1 MRPSACSLFVSALAL
16 LLFTLPCRGAEQTL
30 YLSAGD
36 FVTAFRIDAKSGQ
49 LTALH
54 AVELP
59 GAGPIGVSADATKLY
74 VNCRLGDSKDAA
86 ITTFAIAADGQIK
99 QLHQAASEMSTGYV
113 GVDSSGKFLGGSSYG
128 GGTAALW
135 KLDENGIY
143 QGAKPQIVT
152 LEKNAH
158 SAVFSPDNRFLLVP
172 ATGPNKV
179 FQLHVDAK
187 TAQLAPNDP
196 PFANGPQGDDEARQP
211 RHLVFHPTL
220 PMAYTTNEREQPGVG
235 VWQWD
240 AEGGQLKTVQNLIS
254 YPDNFDGV
262 ITTADL
268 HFTPDGKFLYISNRD
283 TTDRK
288 ARTGNDAIVGFRCDP
303 KTGLLTY
310 LSHTACE
317 HVPRSFDVDDTGN
330 FVYVAGQ
337 MDDRLGAYRIDP
349 ESGGLSKITSYEVG
363 KSPSWVTCVTQD

>member
-1 MRPSACSLFVSALAL
+1 MQLSACKLFVSALAL
-16 LLFTLPCRGAEQTL
+16 LLSSLPCLSAEQTL

-36 FVTAFRIDAKSGQ
+36 FVTAFRIDAGSGQ
-49 LTALH
+49 LTPLH

-59 GAGPIGVSADATKLY
+59 GAGPIGVSADRKKLY
-74 VNCRLGDSKDAA
+74 VNSRLGDSKDAA
-86 ITTFAIAADGQIK
+86 ITTFAIGDDGRLQ

-113 GVDSSGKFLGGSSYG
+113 GVESSGQFLAGSSYG

-135 KLDENGIY
+135 KLGDDGIY
-143 QGAKPQIVT
+143 QGAAPQIVT

-158 SAVFSPDNRFLLVP
+158 SAVFSPDDRFLLVP

-179 FQLHVDAK
+179 FQLRLDAQAGK
-187 TAQLAPNDP
+187 LTPNDP
-196 PFANGPQGDDEARQP
+196 AHANGPQGDDEARQP

-220 PMAYTTNEREQPGVG
+220 PMAYTSNEREQPGVG

-240 AEGGQLKTVQNLIS
+240 ADSGRLETVQNLITQ
-254 YPDNFDGV
+254 PDGFDGV

-268 HFTPDGKFLYISNRD
+268 HFTPDGKFLYVSNRD
-283 TTDRK
+283 ITDRK

-303 KTGLLTY
+303 ETGLLSY
-310 LSHTACE
+310 ISHTACE
-317 HVPRSFDVDDTGN
+317 HIPRSFDIDDSGN

-337 MDDRLGAYRIDP
+337 MDDHLGVYRIDP
-349 ESGGLSKITSYEVG
+349 DSGELSKITRYEVG
-363 KSPSWVTCVTQD
+363 KRPSWVTCVSQE